1 MADNLSWTPGAGAEI
16 ATDQAD
22 DDTHVQIVKLA
33 QSGDGS
39 KDPLQADSDGM
50 RVDGASRGETVSGG
64 IALCDNTYPV
74 QATYGGGY
82 IPPSS
87 TRRSIIINNTS
98 AVDIWVGSSSVQEGQ
113 GLLLQS
119 GQIAVLDKS
128 PCAAIYIWADSSN
141 RVTVNYFEELD

>member
-16 ATDQAD
+16 ATDQAG

-50 RVDGASRGETVSGG
+50 RVDGASRGATVSGG
-64 IALCDNTYPV
+64 IALCDHNYPV
-74 QATYGGGY
+74 APVTGQGY

-98 AVDIWVGSSSVQEGQ
+98 PVDIWVGGVDVQEGQ

-119 GQIAVLDKS
+119 GQIAVLDKA
-128 PCAAIYIWADSSN
+128 PCAAFYIWADSGPH
-141 RVTVNYFEELD
+141 VTVNYFEELD

>member
-1 MADNLSWTPGAGAEI
+1 MADNLGYTEGVGAEV
-16 ATDQAD
+16 ATDQAGD
-22 DDTHVQIVKLA
+22 GTHVQIVKLA

-50 RVDGASRGETVSGG
+50 RVDGASRGETLQGG

-74 QATYGGGY
+74 SESFGYGY

-87 TRRSIIINNTS
+87 IRRSIIINNIS
-98 AVDIWVGSSSVQEGQ
+98 AVDIWIGGASVQEGQ

-141 RVTVNYFEELD
+141 RVMVNYFEELD

>member
-16 ATDQAD
+16 ATDQAT

-50 RVDGASRGETVSGG
+50 RVDGASRGETLSGG
-64 IALCDNTYPV
+64 IALCDSHYPV
-74 QATYGGGY
+74 AASLGYGY
-82 IPPSS
+82 IPPNSA
-87 TRRSIIINNTS
+87 RRSIIINNIS
-98 AVDIWVGSSSVQEGQ
+98 AANIWVGGPSVQEGQ

-128 PCAAIYIWADSSN
+128 PCAAIYIWADSSS
-141 RVTVNYFEELD
+141 RVMVNYFEELD